1 LSLTKT
7 FEFLRPAE
15 ARTIVGIWA
24 AWSLLTVSL
33 ASVAMTLPATT
44 TNSWI
49 DYAAAPPLARW
60 DAVWYRSIA
69 VEGYHYD
76 PAVPENNVG
85 FYPLYAVVAA
95 SVSRLLHTPLLATG
109 IVLSLLFL
117 GGALLLIGDLF
128 AEWGGPGMGVVGVA
142 ALLLYPTAFFLAAF
156 YTESLFLLLSAAS
169 LWGARRGRWF
179 IAGAAGFAACLTRLN
194 GFLLAP
200 AMAVSAISARRNA
213 TPGSRFAP
221 GAAVLATLAGAA
233 VYPAYL
239 WRRWGDPLLYVHS
252 KAAGWAQDPR
262 PVWVL
267 ARNVFDDVVGR
278 LRAPGVGGKLMLFVE
293 VASTLLFVALTV
305 AVFRRGLIAE
315 GVFVGGTLL
324 LLLFSGTLDGI
335 HRYVLVLFPCFLP
348 LAQGLR
354 ARPALAFAYAF
365 GGAGLGSVFLH
376 RFVHW
381 IHVG

>member
-1 LSLTKT
+1 MSKAL
-7 FEFLRPAE
+7 EFLRPTE
-15 ARTIVGIWA
+15 ARAIVGTWA
-24 AWSLLTVSL
+24 AWSLLTVVL
-33 ASVAMTLPATT
+33 ASAAMALPAST
-44 TNSWI
+44 TNPWI
-49 DYAAAPPLARW
+49 EYASAPPLARW

-69 VEGYHYD
+69 VDGYRYD
-76 PAVPENNVG
+76 PAVPQNNVG
-85 FYPLYAVVAA
+85 FYPLYAVVAG
-95 SVSRLLHTPLLATG
+95 SVSRLLHTPLLPTG

-128 AEWGGPGMGVVGVA
+128 AEWGGPGMGFFGVA

-169 LWGARRGRWF
+169 LWGARRGRWL

-200 AMAVSAISARRNA
+200 AMAVSA
-213 TPGSRFAP
+213 FAP
-221 GAAVLATLAGAA
+221 RRATAPGPRLAPTAAVLATLAGAA

-239 WRRWGDPLLYVHS
+239 WHRWGDPLLYVHS
-252 KAAGWAQDPR
+252 KAAGWAQHPA
-262 PVWVL
+262 PIWVL
-267 ARNVFDDVVGR
+267 ARNVLADLVGHVR
-278 LRAPGVGGKLMLFVE
+278 VPGVGGKLMLFAE

-315 GVFVGGTLL
+315 GVFVAGTLL
-324 LLLFSGTLDGI
+324 LLLLSGTLDGI

-348 LAQGLR
+348 LAQALR
-354 ARPALAFAYAF
+354 PRPALAFAYAF
-365 GGAGLGSVFLH
+365 GGAGFGLVSLH